1 MGFLRKREIELMT
14 MVLRFSGGSVFLWFG
29 IDKWIRPEA
38 WYAWMPAWVWPM
50 SPLGADRT
58 IIFLGVFEF
67 AVGLLLVMG
76 RYVRMAAVIAV
87 VQLSVI
93 LAMNGI
99 HEVAVRDAGLLGVYL
114 ALIVE
119 ADRRAER
126 RIPPNALSWA
136 GIAFVIVLFLIG
148 LLYLKSS

>member
-38 WYAWMPAWVWPM
+38 WYGWMPTWLWPI
-50 SPLGADRT
+50 SPLTADQT
-58 IIFLGVFEF
+58 IVLIGIAEF
-67 AVGLLLVMG
+67 IVGLLLVAG
-76 RYVRMAAVIAV
+76 RYVRTAAIIAV
-87 VQLSVI
+87 VQLSLI
-93 LAMNGI
+93 LAVNGI

-119 ADRRAER
+119 ADRREEK
-126 RIPPNALSWA
+126 RIPPNVLSWA
-136 GIAFVIVLFLIG
+136 GILFVVALFLIG
-148 LLYLKSS
+148 LLYLKS